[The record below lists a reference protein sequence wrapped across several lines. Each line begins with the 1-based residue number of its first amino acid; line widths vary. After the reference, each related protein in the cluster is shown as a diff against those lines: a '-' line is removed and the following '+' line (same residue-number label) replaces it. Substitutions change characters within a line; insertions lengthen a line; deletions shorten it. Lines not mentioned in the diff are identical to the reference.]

1 MRKRSHFLTRLIGLL
16 FLLFFLLIA
25 GCGIYATLD
34 PLNPPFDQ
42 IQESE
47 TLTFSGFNTES
58 YFSGYVLWY
67 RETTTGLYKV
77 CGYKNDIPFPTIPK
91 GAGSDI
97 VQSDDLTGED
107 PPKIKYII
115 DIKDL
120 YPQDN
125 LNKSFVDLNRQEDMQ
140 FYIAVSAYGE
150 NDEQS
155 EKIEFGKWP
164 AFE

>member
-1 MRKRSHFLTRLIGLL
+1 MMRKKSSFLTGIIGLS
-16 FLLFFLLIA
+16 LLSFSLI

-58 YFSGYVLWY
+58 YFAGYVLWY
-67 RETTTGLYKV
+67 RESTTRPYRV

-97 VQSDDLTGED
+97 VQSIDKTGED
-107 PPKIKYII
+107 PPKTVFIV

-125 LNKSFVDLNRQEDMQ
+125 LNKSFVDLNSQEDLQ

-150 NDEQS
+150 NDEES

-164 AFE
+164 VFE